1 MPLDGLFL
9 HHLTN
14 ELQKCVGCRADKIHQ
29 PSRDELVILLRS
41 AGFSGK
47 LLITTRSG
55 SARLHITE
63 TSPDN
68 PSEPPSFCRLL
79 RKHLSAA
86 KITAIEQAGLDR
98 TVFIRFMTYNE
109 MGDTVYPFLAV
120 ELITGRANVI
130 LCEESGR
137 IIDALH
143 RSDIERSARLI
154 QPGAKYRLPEAQ
166 VKLSPLTCDT
176 STLAEAILS
185 LSSPLSSAILS
196 VLEGVSPLVA
206 RELAKNV
213 SESDEIANELSVRER
228 ARLCEVISAFK
239 ETAENSVPYIVKEQG
254 GSIRDF
260 SYLPITQY
268 GGESSKEDSFSLL
281 LDRFYGGKDTA
292 ARIRGMAQDILK
304 LLNNLLARTERKL
317 SYRLSDLEKSKDR
330 EELRI
335 YGELIKANLYLIK
348 SGSEIA
354 RVQNYYDENMG
365 YIDIPL
371 DPALSPA
378 ANAAKYFKEYKKSY
392 TAEERLTSLIEEDK
406 KEIEYIESVLDSL
419 SRAETAAEL
428 TEIRAELSEAGYI
441 HAPLSKKK
449 RPVVSKPLE
458 FISPSGFKVSVG
470 KNNREND
477 LLTLKTAEKHDLWFH
492 TKNIPG
498 SHVIL
503 FTEGR
508 TPSDEDLLFA
518 ASLAAGHSKAG
529 QSDNVPVDFTE
540 VRYVKKPSGAKP
552 GMVIYTTNRTVYVKP
567 QKSI

>member
-1 MPLDGLFL
+1 MPLDGIFL
-9 HHLTN
+9 HHLTK

-29 PSRDELVILLRS
+29 PNRDELVVLLRS

-68 PSEPPSFCRLL
+68 PAEPPSFCRLL

-86 KITAIEQAGLDR
+86 KITAIEQVGLDR
-98 TVFIRFMTYNE
+98 TVIIRFMSYNE

-120 ELITGRANVI
+120 ELITGRANII

-154 QPGAKYRLPEAQ
+154 QPGAKYQLPEAQ
-166 VKLSPLTCDT
+166 PKLSPVTADTKAICDAVCDAPT
-176 STLAEAILS
+176 
-185 LSSPLSSAILS
+185 PLSSAILS
-196 VLEGVSPLVA
+196 ALEGVSPLVA
-206 RELAKNV
+206 RELAKSV
-213 SESDEIANELSVRER
+213 SESDKIANELDENEKSK
-228 ARLCEVISAFK
+228 LSEVISSFK
-239 ETAENSVPYIVKEQG
+239 ETLESSAAYTVKEQDG
-254 GSIRDF
+254 TVRDF
-260 SYLPITQY
+260 SYLPISQY
-268 GGESSKEDSFSLL
+268 GGNSEKAESFSLL

-317 SYRLSDLEKSKDR
+317 SYRLDDLERSKNR

-348 SGSEIA
+348 GGAEKA
-354 RVQNYYDENMG
+354 TVQNYYDENMG

-392 TAEERLTSLIEEDK
+392 TAEERLTALIEEDK
-406 KEIEYIESVLDSL
+406 RDIEYIESVLDSL
-419 SRAETAAEL
+419 SRAKTAAEL
-428 TEIRAELSEAGYI
+428 SEIRAELSDAGYI
-441 HAPLSKKK
+441 HAPLSKKQ
-449 RPVVSKPLE
+449 RVVASKPLE
-458 FISPSGFKVSVG
+458 FTSPSGLKILVG

-477 LLTLKTAEKHDLWFH
+477 LLTLKTAAKTDLWFH

-503 FTEGR
+503 FTDGK

-529 QSDNVPVDFTE
+529 LSENVPVDFTE
-540 VRYVKKPSGAKP
+540 VKFVKKPSGAKP
-552 GMVIYTTNRTVYVKP
+552 GMVIYTTNRTLFIKP
-567 QKSI
+567 LKI